1 MMSKTICALLLLLTG
16 FKNSTRYVMTT
27 KPKNINL
34 KTSLMLSVF
43 FAFLMSCNN
52 NQNHDITMLAN
63 EDSTKTETVAI
74 DSCAEKK
81 NVDDFDNF
89 LGITYGMNELNLEKI
104 LGKFTGGEYT
114 ADSTAFLYY
123 FKEIK
128 GAPITVWVD
137 SESQKVI
144 TIFMEILGAEEWFQS
159 DLSSAIEAYNISTCD
174 SYFFGLTYEALVTR
188 MGKPTSEELL
198 KGDIRSVDYDSANLK
213 YSVNFKFYPDQ
224 DNLCSSVAV
233 NWFY

>member
-1 MMSKTICALLLLLTG
+1 MTKTPL
-16 FKNSTRYVMTT
+16 NS
-27 KPKNINL
+27 NL
-34 KTSLMLSVF
+34 KTCIMLPLIC
-43 FAFLMSCNN
+43 AFLISCNN
-52 NQNHDITMLAN
+52 QNTIPTIPIS
-63 EDSTKTETVAI
+63 EDSTKTEVLKI
-74 DSCAEKK
+74 DTCAEKT

-89 LGITYGMNELNLEKI
+89 LGITYGMNELFLEKI

-114 ADSTAFLYY
+114 SDSTAFLYY

-159 DLSSAIEAYNISTCD
+159 DLNSAIEAYNISTCD